1 MCQMFGVEKKSR
13 KSSVKYNWKANG
25 IQGAKDFISNS
36 KVRAMA
42 STSVRW
48 YPRKAEK
55 RPSFKLPSWKT
66 VSPLVNSSVN
76 NLFKPFQ

>member
-13 KSSVKYNWKANG
+13 KSSVKYNWKGNG